1 MAGVECTKSDVDVVH
16 NAAEAD
22 VNEELAVTYNA
33 LLVLAAPVRT
43 VSDEA
48 AVGGVASPSAVAD
61 VST

>member
-1 MAGVECTKSDVDVVH
+1 MLMLYIMHK
-16 NAAEAD
+16 AD

-33 LLVLAAPVRT
+33 LQVLAAPVRT